1 MIAIITDGG
10 TLALKL
16 DQGKCVGCR
25 RVGGGMA
32 AVHLDEVGSGPID
45 FVICGNCIRDGIKT
59 TIENVVRNG

>member
-10 TLALKL
+10 TLVLKL

-32 AVHLDEVGSGPID
+32 AVLLDEVGADPVE

-59 TIENVVRNG
+59 AIENARRNG